1 MRRLLVVPMIVAA
14 SALASGCATEIID
27 AELTTTTSTAE
38 RPDPSGDVNELL
50 DQLQVSF
57 GIMSEALAEGDRSRA
72 RAELDYVERTWTALE
87 PQIVDRGEQFVE
99 DVRRVVDLAVTSVE
113 RNRPADAGKALR
125 FIELVIT
132 ALRG

>member
-1 MRRLLVVPMIVAA
+1 MVVAMTAIA
-14 SALASGCATEIID
+14 SSCATEIID

-38 RPDPSGDVNELL
+38 RPDPTGDVNELL
-50 DQLQVSF
+50 DQLKVSF

-72 RAELDYVERTWTALE
+72 REELEYVERIWSALE
-87 PQIVDRGEQFVE
+87 PQIVDRGEQYVE

-125 FIELVIT
+125 FIELVIN
-132 ALRG
+132 ALLG

>member
-1 MRRLLVVPMIVAA
+1 MRRLLLVPMFVAV

-38 RPDPSGDVNELL
+38 RPDPTGNANELL
-50 DQLQVSF
+50 DQLKTSF

-72 RAELDYVERTWTALE
+72 REELEYVERTWTALE
-87 PQIVDRGEQFVE
+87 PQIIDRGEQYVE

-132 ALRG
+132 ALLG

>member
-1 MRRLLVVPMIVAA
+1 MRRLLLAPMVVAMTAF
-14 SALASGCATEIID
+14 ASGCATEIID

-38 RPDPSGDVNELL
+38 RPDPTGDVNELL
-50 DQLQVSF
+50 DQLKVSF

-72 RAELDYVERTWTALE
+72 REELEYVERIWSALE
-87 PQIVDRGEQFVE
+87 PQIVDRGEQYVE

-125 FIELVIT
+125 FIELVIN
-132 ALRG
+132 ALLG